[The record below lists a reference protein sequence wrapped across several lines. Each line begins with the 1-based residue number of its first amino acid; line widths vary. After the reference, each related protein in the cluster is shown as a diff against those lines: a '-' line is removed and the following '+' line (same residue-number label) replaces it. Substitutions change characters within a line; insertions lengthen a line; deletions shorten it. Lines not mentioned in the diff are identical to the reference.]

1 MDVPTSEH
9 RLAMRQLPDEQEL
22 LAKAVQGDQE
32 AVALLYERHVD
43 AIFAYLR
50 YRVDSDLVA
59 EDLTSEV
66 FLRMVRGL
74 SGFQD
79 RGLPFRAWL
88 YRIAANLLTDHY
100 RQHGKTSDIAITE
113 AYESDDTDPLD
124 SIARDDEQLRLSLA
138 MKQLSPDHQELLILR
153 FIEGLPHAE
162 IAQIMNRSA
171 EALRAMQHRALKAL
185 AERLENLGGRQL

>member
-100 RQHGKTSDIAITE
+100 RQRGKTADIAITE